1 MVFVGLGGAERRIL
15 SIIRPGV
22 PVTVAD
28 AREAWPD
35 TDRKTHRQA
44 MKSLARKGFVQ
55 VMRGPVFAIGTH
67 PVNMQA
73 PAPLPATVQA
83 PPPRPATVQA
93 PPPRPA
99 TVQAPVPRPATMQA
113 PAPRP
118 ATVQVPAPRSAKMQ
132 PSPAS
137 PVAHVIKPVVLPG
150 AGIEI
155 MPASASGGFDRPKFE

>member
-44 MKSLARKGFVQ
+44 MQSLFRKGFVQ
-55 VMRGPVFAIGTH
+55 SLPGPVFAIGVACERTTRRGSDA
-67 PVNMQA
+67 VAASRSELGEGVGMMRA
-73 PAPLPATVQA
+73 RLVS
-83 PPPRPATVQA
+83 
-93 PPPRPA
+93 
-99 TVQAPVPRPATMQA
+99 A

-118 ATVQVPAPRSAKMQ
+118 SPRPAPRPVSA
-132 PSPAS
+132 PSGDRALGSSSLERVP
-137 PVAHVIKPVVLPG
+137 KRRNRE
-150 AGIEI
+150 GI
-155 MPASASGGFDRPKFE
+155 PKRRES

>member
-1 MVFVGLGGAERRIL
+1 MVFVGLGAAERRIL

-28 AREAWPD
+28 ARGAWPD

-93 PPPRPA
+93 P
-99 TVQAPVPRPATMQA
+99 VPRPATMQA

-118 ATVQVPAPRSAKMQ
+118 ATVQVPAPRPAKMQ